1 MGRQQK
7 TARRRAYHQIIIAKG
22 DDVRSFV
29 LKPWMIV
36 GSVLLGLGVTFWVVA
51 ATAYVVFRDDVLA
64 AMMARQTTMQHA
76 YEDRIATLRLL
87 VDRVTSRQLIDQEG
101 FNARID
107 ELLRRQAA
115 LDQRNQA
122 VQGVME
128 RARQS
133 GLLPA
138 AAPATPAP
146 AQRSD
151 VAPAVDAITTGSIAP
166 TDPGMRGAARAI
178 DATLTNVDRALGQM
192 TQSHEVAL
200 ARVEQKARETE
211 TRIRSVLADLGLQ
224 PDRVAGPRP
233 RQRAP
238 QMPQAAAGGVGGPLL
253 PFAAGQSG
261 SLDAFD
267 LRAQRLDEQF
277 AYVEQLRRGLGVL
290 PVRRPVPAGN
300 EMSSNFGNRL
310 DPFLGVPAFHAGID
324 FRGDTGD
331 PVRATGAGRVVGAG
345 RSGGF
350 GNLVEIDHGHG
361 LTTRYAHLSAILVR
375 EGQTVAAGQLV
386 GRIGS
391 TGRST
396 GPHLHYETR
405 VEGEAV
411 NPERFMRA
419 GQRLGLW

>member
-7 TARRRAYHQIIIAKG
+7 VSRRRAYHQVIIAKG
-22 DDVRSFV
+22 DDVKSFT

-36 GSVLLGLGVTFWVVA
+36 SSLLLGLGVTFWVVA

-64 AMMARQTTMQHA
+64 AMVTRQTKMQHA
-76 YEDRIATLRLL
+76 YEDRIATLRLQI
-87 VDRVTSRQLIDQEG
+87 DRVTSRQLIDQEG

-138 AAPATPAP
+138 PTQNAGSAR
-146 AQRSD
+146 QQ
-151 VAPAVDAITTGSIAP
+151 VDLASGADRITTGSITP
-166 TDPGMRGAARAI
+166 SDPGMRGATRAI
-178 DATLTNVDRALGQM
+178 DATLTNVDRALGQL
-192 TQSHEVAL
+192 TQVHESAL

-211 TRIRSVLADLGLQ
+211 TRIRTAIADLGLQ

-238 QMPQAAAGGVGGPLL
+238 QMPQGAAGVGGPLL
-253 PFAAGQSG
+253 PFAAGQAG
-261 SLDAFD
+261 TLDAFD
-267 LRAQRLDEQF
+267 LRAQRLDEQL
-277 AYVEQLRRGLGVL
+277 AYIDQLRRGLAPL
-290 PVRRPVPAGN
+290 PVRRPVPASN

-324 FRGDTGD
+324 FRGETGD
-331 PVRATGAGRVVGAG
+331 PVRTTGAGRVVGAG
-345 RSGGF
+345 RSGGY
-350 GNLVEIDHGHG
+350 GNMVEIDHGHG

-375 EGQTVAAGQLV
+375 DGQAVTAGQV
-386 GRIGS
+386 IGRIGS

-405 VEGEAV
+405 VDGEAV